1 MSHLKIIKKI
11 SLIVS
16 LLIFLVIELTS
27 ITLVNSDGY
36 EKAYY
41 LQIIAIACTLF
52 LMFTYTKELMN
63 EEEHVEN
70 GWTKLRKY
78 TAYFFGF
85 GVVSLIAFQI
95 TGVMSPQVGVKG
107 YYGLGAYGL
116 ILGLMYGRNWKFHL
130 LNGIV
135 WMQGLSSIEWAI
147 TSVKNFLQVSAN

>member
-63 EEEHVEN
+63 EEEGYLFYFAEINSLLKGKKEFEKKVV
-70 GWTKLRKY
+70 TKERQLKRELEREKKQAG
-78 TAYFFGF
+78 T
-85 GVVSLIAFQI
+85 
-95 TGVMSPQVGVKG
+95 
-107 YYGLGAYGL
+107 
-116 ILGLMYGRNWKFHL
+116 
-130 LNGIV
+130 
-135 WMQGLSSIEWAI
+135 WA
-147 TSVKNFLQVSAN
+147 

>member
-16 LLIFLVIELTS
+16 LLIFLVIELLS
-27 ITLVNSDGY
+27 ITLVSSEGF

-41 LQIIAIACTLF
+41 LQILAIACTLF
-52 LMFTYTKELMN
+52 LIFIYTKELTN
-63 EEEHVEN
+63 EEEFEEN

-78 TAYFFGF
+78 TAYFFAF
-85 GVVSLIAFQI
+85 GVVSSIAFQI
-95 TGVMSPQVGVKG
+95 TGIMSPQVGVKG

-135 WMQGLSSIEWAI
+135 WMQGLNSVEWAI
-147 TSVKNFLQVSAN
+147 TSVKNFLQASAT

>member
-27 ITLVNSDGY
+27 ITLVNSEGY

-63 EEEHVEN
+63 EEEHEEN

-78 TAYFFGF
+78 TA
-85 GVVSLIAFQI
+85 
-95 TGVMSPQVGVKG
+95 
-107 YYGLGAYGL
+107 
-116 ILGLMYGRNWKFHL
+116 
-130 LNGIV
+130 
-135 WMQGLSSIEWAI
+135 
-147 TSVKNFLQVSAN
+147 